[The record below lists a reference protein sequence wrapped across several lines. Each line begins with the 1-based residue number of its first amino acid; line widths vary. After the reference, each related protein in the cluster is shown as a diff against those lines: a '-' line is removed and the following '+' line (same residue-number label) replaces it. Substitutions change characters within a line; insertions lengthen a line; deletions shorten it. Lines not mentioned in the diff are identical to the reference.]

1 MASSAATT
9 IVKQT
14 LVIHL
19 TYISI
24 SRSRNGSVRCKHI
37 SASSQT
43 LADPPN
49 TQHVVS
55 PDWYPSQLPP
65 AVLPPSWVLFRHSS
79 RGPPVVS
86 GPPQTPAVSP
96 QIYHWL
102 ARAARRRPN
111 SKLMVEPRLSD
122 LWTRPRTAPGPRRTR
137 RPLGTTAVFPDTH
150 LSPAGLSDHQPI
162 WPGHSSGV

>member
-1 MASSAATT
+1 MTSSAATT

-24 SRSRNGSVRCKHI
+24 SRSRNGSVGANIFPQAPKQ
-37 SASSQT
+37 S
-43 LADPPN
+43 N
-49 TQHVVS
+49 TQHVVG

-102 ARAARRRPN
+102 VGAARRRPN

-137 RPLGTTAVFPDTH
+137 GPLGTTAVFPDTH

-162 WPGHSSGV
+162 RPGHSSGV